1 MLGFSAIADSPI
13 AGYRQDVLIT
23 ADSQRIR
30 VYPPGSQIYDASIAS
45 TPICGIPEVYSVS
58 GSVTVSGDANTALA
72 SQSLAFTQNSVLIS
86 EDDVI
91 EVAGQVLQLTQNSV
105 VVTNDTD
112 VPLPSQQINFTL
124 NTATIEVQ
132 PPTLDSQQ
140 LNLTENSVALITDQ
154 VLTLDSQNLALTEN
168 SVALSTDHVIDITA
182 ETPLAL
188 TLHSAAVTTDQV
200 LTVDSQVLLFTEN
213 SVSLITDQSIV
224 VASQTIYTELNS
236 LRQWYQFS
244 TAQPGNCPD
253 HCDGTWAEIAFDQE
267 VYGDNFAIAAEP
279 IGTLP
284 QVLPPIRKYPGATW
298 GTIPTTTTTSWTNI
312 QT

>member
-13 AGYRQDVLIT
+13 AGYRQDVLLT
-23 ADSQRIR
+23 VDSQQLR

-45 TPICGIPEVYSVS
+45 TPICGIPQVYTIT
-58 GSVTVSGDANTALA
+58 GSVTVSGDANTALS
-72 SQSLAFTQNSVLIS
+72 SQSLTFTENSVLIS

-112 VPLPSQQINFTL
+112 VPLPSQQLDFTL
-124 NTATIEVQ
+124 NTASIEVQ
-132 PPTLDSQQ
+132 PPTFDSQY
-140 LNLTENSVALITDQ
+140 LNLTENSVALVTDQ

-200 LTVDSQVLLFTEN
+200 LTVGSQSLLFTEN
-213 SVSLITDQSIV
+213 SVSLITDQNIV

-236 LRQWYQFS
+236 LRLWYQFS
-244 TAQPGNCPD
+244 TVQPGSCPD
-253 HCDGTWAEIAFDQE
+253 HCDGLWTEIAFDQE
-267 VYGDNFAIAAEP
+267 VYGDDFAIASEP
-279 IGTLP
+279 IGCLP
-284 QVLPPIRKYPGATW
+284 QALPPIRKFPGTPW
-298 GTIPTTTTTSWTNI
+298 GNVPTQTTTSWTNI
-312 QT
+312 PT